1 MHEKI
6 LQGVTV
12 GVVSG
17 LFVYWLTTRRQY
29 GTKEAN
35 PHAYMPLTGDVR
47 KIHNVSGTSACCQC
61 CGLPTPDT
69 TSTPLAADYLNCAPE
84 YNPATSE
91 WNIGVSMNLNC
102 GLCGKVYV
110 DKMAASQPAGV
121 RGPNTVPTPRKITGP
136 IQCNPCLPGQVCCS
150 EVI

>member
-12 GVVSG
+12 GVVAG
-17 LFVYWLTTRRQY
+17 LFVYWLTSRNHHGQKVA
-29 GTKEAN
+29 GAN
-35 PHAYMPLTGDVR
+35 SYMPLTGDLR
-47 KIHNVSGTSACCQC
+47 STRGNGTSACCQC

-69 TSTPLAADYLNCAPE
+69 VSAPLAADYLCCVPQYAPSV
-84 YNPATSE
+84 SE

-110 DKMAASQPAGV
+110 DKMAASQPLGV
-121 RGPNTVPTPRKITGP
+121 SGPNTVPRPRR
-136 IQCNPCLPGQVCCS
+136 IQSPLVCNPCLPGQIPCG
-150 EVI
+150 EVV